1 MENNF
6 YWNLLLEPGAN
17 PKQGRARAPG
27 ARQSVGGSRA
37 ARCGPEPSE
46 RLTRRFFGPQL
57 TETAFYRWEK
67 DERRPRELSPRTERD
82 ARADCSPR
90 TGRLHTRTC
99 TGPSRGAGRCL
110 GALRA
115 SGTIENLKTLIC
127 WVFWLHAK
135 GNKI

>member
-17 PKQGRARAPG
+17 SKQGPARAR

-37 ARCGPEPSE
+37 ARFGPEPSE

-57 TETAFYRWEK
+57 PETAFYRWEK

-127 WVFWLHAK
+127 WVFWLHVK